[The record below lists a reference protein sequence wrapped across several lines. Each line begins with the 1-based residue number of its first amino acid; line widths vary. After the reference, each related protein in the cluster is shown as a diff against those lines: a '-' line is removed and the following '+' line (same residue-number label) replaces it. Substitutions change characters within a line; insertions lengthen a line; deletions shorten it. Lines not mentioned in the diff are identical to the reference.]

1 MVIFPTQIPG
11 CDSHSPALSDLFLS
25 SGVIICSTMTFPPS
39 GNLDHV
45 VVSVSI
51 DFLSNSQQG
60 ALFHLIAYHYSC
72 TDWNNLC
79 NNLRDVPWKDIFK
92 FSASVAASD
101 FFEWVLVRI
110 DEYIHHCKY
119 QVKPQ
124 ASPWFS
130 NAGAAVTVDINQFCC
145 LYEQNKSSEPKVKSK
160 QASKSCKIVLE
171 AAKLAYAN

>member
-1 MVIFPTQIPG
+1 MTYSNGYISYSDPWLWLSQPCSFRFASFFWCYYLFYNGFPSIG
-11 CDSHSPALSDLFLS
+11 KFGSCCCLSLLS
-25 SGVIICSTMTFPPS
+25 
-39 GNLDHV
+39 
-45 VVSVSI
+45 
-51 DFLSNSQQG
+51 
-60 ALFHLIAYHYSC
+60 LFHLIAYHYS
-72 TDWNNLC
+72 WNNLC
-79 NNLRDVPWKDIFK
+79 NHLRDVPWKDIFK

-130 NAGAAVTVDINQFCC
+130 NAGAAVIVDINHFYC
-145 LYEQNKSSEPKVKSK
+145 LYQQNKSSESKVKSK

-171 AAKLAYAN
+171 AAKLAYVN